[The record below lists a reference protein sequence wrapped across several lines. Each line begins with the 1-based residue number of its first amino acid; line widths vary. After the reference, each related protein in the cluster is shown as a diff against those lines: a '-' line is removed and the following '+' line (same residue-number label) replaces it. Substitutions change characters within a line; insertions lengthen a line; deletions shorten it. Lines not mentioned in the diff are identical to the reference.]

1 MRAATLE
8 NAVSSANE
16 NFWLSSRHNGFHHFL
31 PHRTRYC
38 FLYLAADVPSLK
50 LTPNLLHFST
60 NKETQSDSRRAATQ
74 DFYST
79 TVNALNAKDRSDSE
93 TARQLEESR
102 LAAKQGASPEEAR
115 PAKPTREQ
123 AQAPFKVEIP
133 VRAGEDDETAGK
145 GMAKESYKAEVK
157 GVAGRTKMKGG
168 EKWDMATGKEAA
180 MQVDKEGEKGKT
192 ETKETE
198 EEHEVEVELNAIL
211 KKGPSK
217 PLLFTLCT
225 WYIKVRQRWC

>member
-1 MRAATLE
+1 MLPFANRLRIP
-8 NAVSSANE
+8 SIISA
-16 NFWLSSRHNGFHHFL
+16 
-31 PHRTRYC
+31 
-38 FLYLAADVPSLK
+38 
-50 LTPNLLHFST
+50 

-102 LAAKQGASPEEAR
+102 LAAKKGARPEEAG
-115 PAKPTREQ
+115 PAKPIREQ

-133 VRAGEDDETAGK
+133 VRNGDEDGTTGK
-145 GMAKESYKAEVK
+145 GLAKESHKGEVK
-157 GVAGRTKMKGG
+157 GFAGRTKMKGG

-180 MQVDKEGEKGKT
+180 MQVDKEGEKGET

-198 EEHEVEVELNAIL
+198 EEHKVEVELNSIL

-217 PLLFTLCT
+217 LPSFHFST
-225 WYIKVRQRWC
+225 WHVKIRQRRC